1 MKQYNKIKQLEILL
15 VEENPADVR
24 LTIEALKESPINTSL
39 HIVEDGIE
47 ALAFLRKEG
56 KYKDATIPDLILLD
70 LNMPKK
76 NGREVL
82 KEIKHDRSL
91 KQIPVVVL
99 TISSAEEDIAKSYEN
114 FANCYVTKPL
124 DLNQFVKIIHKIIEF
139 WSLTVKLT
147 QNNDNP

>member
-1 MKQYNKIKQLEILL
+1 MKQYNNSRPLEILL
-15 VEENPADVR
+15 VEDNPADVH
-24 LTIEALKESPINTSL
+24 LTIEALKESPINTNL
-39 HIVEDGIE
+39 HTVEDGVEI
-47 ALAFLRKEG
+47 LAWLRKEG

-76 NGREVL
+76 NGRDVL

-114 FANCYVTKPL
+114 LANCYIIKPL
-124 DLNQFVKIIHKIIEF
+124 DLNQFVKKIHIIIEF
-139 WSLTVKLT
+139 WALNVKLT
-147 QNNDNP
+147 